1 MVHKLYI
8 LILLI
13 TGVLAAGSILLRNY
27 DYYASSAMERPYHP
41 RYDTL
46 KPSGFESH
54 GFGIA
59 GTAMIMMGVVMYSTR
74 KRVKLFSRVGKI
86 KNVLEF
92 HIFLCLLGPML
103 VMYHT
108 TFKFGGI
115 VAVAFWSMMA
125 VVASGVIGRYL
136 YIQIPKGIQG
146 NELTARELEEQSRA
160 LLSRL
165 ENEYGLAPQIVH
177 TIDSLALTKKQSTQ
191 MSSVQ
196 VLMSLMASDITRRRE
211 VAKIRRYLERQKVD
225 GHFIKKISQIANQHI
240 VLKRRIAS
248 LEKLQ
253 ELFHYWHVIHLP
265 FSIIMFVIL
274 IVHVGVAITFGYT
287 WIW

>member
-1 MVHKLYI
+1 MVHRIYI

-13 TGVLAAGSILLRNY
+13 TGMLAAASILVRNY
-27 DYYASSAMERPYHP
+27 DYYALPSMERPFHP

-54 GFGIA
+54 GLGIA
-59 GTAMIMMGVVMYSTR
+59 GTAMILIGVVMYSTR
-74 KRVKLFSRVGKI
+74 KRVRLFAGVGKI
-86 KNVLEF
+86 KNILEF

-125 VVASGVIGRYL
+125 VALSGIVGRYL
-136 YIQIPKGIQG
+136 YIQIPKGISG
-146 NELTARELEEQSRA
+146 NELTVKELEEESA
-160 LLSRL
+160 TLLSRL
-165 ENEYGLAPQIVH
+165 EHEYGLSPQIVH
-177 TIDSLALTKKQSTQ
+177 TIDSLALLKKPSGEMSTA
-191 MSSVQ
+191 Q
-196 VLMSLMASDITRRRE
+196 VLVFLLVSDFSRRRE
-211 VAKIRRYLERQKVD
+211 TAKIKRYLLRQKVD
-225 GHFIKKISQIANQHI
+225 IHFIKKISQIANQHI
-240 VLKRRIAS
+240 ILKRRIAS
-248 LEKLQ
+248 LEKLE

-274 IVHVGVAITFGYT
+274 IIHVGVAITFGYT